1 MVFENKMLKESPV
14 TQSLD
19 LSVSE
24 SGQPAG
30 ITSVRFHNS
39 VIILVNKT
47 TITTI
52 TTITSITTIIATSP
66 QLNGPPTVPIAIYR
80 LLSHGKPG
88 TEPKPFSAGHHHLY
102 MWMEVLAIIKNNRG

>member
-30 ITSVRFHNS
+30 ITSVRFHIS

-52 TTITSITTIIATSP
+52 TTIIATLSP
-66 QLNGPPTVPIAIYR
+66 AQRAPHSSYRHLPATQPRQARHRTQTLLRRSLIYTC
-80 LLSHGKPG
+80 GWK
-88 TEPKPFSAGHHHLY
+88 F
-102 MWMEVLAIIKNNRG
+102 WQV